1 MNLKNWKGIY
11 EQICWG
17 PALVLQKK
25 NLPGRDLTKAEK
37 HCLKVYL
44 FCVYLRFYNQWLMS

>member
-44 FCVYLRFYNQWLMS
+44 FCVYLRFYNQ